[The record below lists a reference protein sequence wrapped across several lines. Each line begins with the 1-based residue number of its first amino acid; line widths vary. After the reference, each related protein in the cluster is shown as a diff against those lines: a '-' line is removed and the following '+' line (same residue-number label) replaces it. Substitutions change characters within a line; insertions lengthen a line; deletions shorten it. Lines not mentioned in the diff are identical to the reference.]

1 MFIGRELIFAGELLS
16 VYRRVE
22 RTLTVW
28 MSGGVSQVR
37 WPMSKIGSARVTEGG
52 TGPNA
57 VPSSSRHV
65 VITPISV
72 IVADL
77 HTASHTTHKHHHR
90 RLRRYSRSVT
100 VVKLSTLQ
108 HYGLQCWSCS

>member
-37 WPMSKIGSARVTEGG
+37 
-52 TGPNA
+52 
-57 VPSSSRHV
+57 
-65 VITPISV
+65 
-72 IVADL
+72 
-77 HTASHTTHKHHHR
+77 
-90 RLRRYSRSVT
+90 
-100 VVKLSTLQ
+100 
-108 HYGLQCWSCS
+108 